1 MIACRIRRLMV
12 LSFIYNKVNT
22 KGCMP
27 LLHWTTL
34 YNMNDDLME
43 TYGQTSAE
51 KLLELWLV
59 FSENPIL
66 NFVNLQGMSGNFIL
80 A

>member
-1 MIACRIRRLMV
+1 MTACRIWRLMV

-34 YNMNDDLME
+34 YNMNDDLWKLMGRPWLKICWN
-43 TYGQTSAE
+43 YG
-51 KLLELWLV
+51 
-59 FSENPIL
+59 
-66 NFVNLQGMSGNFIL
+66 
-80 A
+80 